1 MHPDLTNAFSLND
14 RVAVLTGAAGGIG
27 RETAITFA
35 KAGANLVLAD
45 VSADALAETAAE
57 VEALDRV
64 ATVVPTDVTKRAS
77 VDALAAAAIEHHGR
91 IDVWCNIAGVIKY
104 ANVVDVPDEM
114 LDLIIDVNLKGVF
127 YGCAAAARIMVEQG
141 RGSII
146 NVAST
151 GMDFGTPGI
160 SCYSM
165 SKAAVA
171 MLTRTLAAEVGPSGV
186 RVNTIAPGW
195 VPSGMTAV
203 YWTEPDGSENQ
214 EKKDAIFDLRASAA
228 PLRRVS
234 TASDQALAMLYLAS
248 DAAGFV
254 TGQVL
259 RANGGMSM
267 I

>member
-1 MHPDLTNAFSLND
+1 MHAELDRAFSLSG

-27 RETAITFA
+27 RQSAITLA
-35 KAGANLVLAD
+35 QAGADVVIADLGAGLEQTAEEVRSLGRLV
-45 VSADALAETAAE
+45 
-57 VEALDRV
+57 
-64 ATVVPTDVTKRAS
+64 TVVPTDVTKRSS
-77 VDALAAAAIEHHGR
+77 VDALAAAAMEAHGR
-91 IDVWCNIAGVIKY
+91 IDVWCNIAGLIRY
-104 ANVVDVPDEM
+104 ADVVDVTDEM
-114 LDLIIDVNLKGVF
+114 LDLIIDTNLKGVF
-127 YGCAAAARIMVEQG
+127 YGCAAAARVMVSQG
-141 RGSII
+141 SGSII

-151 GMDFGTPGI
+151 GMDIATPGI
-160 SCYSM
+160 SCYAM

-171 MLTRTLAAEVGPSGV
+171 MLSRSLAAEVGPAGV

-195 VPSGMTAV
+195 VPTGMTSV
-203 YWTEPDGSENQ
+203 YWTDPDGTADEARK
-214 EKKDAIFDLRASAA
+214 EAIVDQRAAAA

-234 TASDQALAMLYLAS
+234 TPSDQALAILYLAS